1 MNNVMDN
8 LKEMGTYND
17 ALEILGY
24 GSAEDIE
31 AEILSITRE
40 QRITERLHTHFE
52 VAGSENIF

>member
-1 MNNVMDN
+1 MDN

-40 QRITERLHTHFE
+40 QRITEHLHAHFE